1 MASLG
6 FNRRPADRRGG
17 VRLSLLSLLLV
28 TTCVALGLGLWL
40 THQRAE
46 RYRAAMSRAFSEN
59 QRLRDEYGE
68 FEVTDPSLLYAV
80 MMHKARRD
88 FGQQENR
95 DWAWRVSVP
104 EGTPLTLRYF
114 DGVIGFKGYPQAP
127 FDQPLDPGVH
137 TIRLSFRYNPDRPP
151 GLAWQA
157 HLSIR
162 SRLADRGR
170 SWSTTRT
177 IKASAWP
184 SLTGDG
190 GPMMAIYLPD
200 EGIAWGRS
208 SGMLAPNGYD
218 PSKRLVLQRMRVQA
232 IDRKYL
238 PVRTF
243 SDADIPGFDVKADA
257 PGFIV
262 WIEPSP

>member
-1 MASLG
+1 MTFLG
-6 FNRRPADRRGG
+6 ANRRHADRPGRL
-17 VRLSLLSLLLV
+17 RLSLLSLLLV

-40 THQRAE
+40 THQRAD

-104 EGTPLTLRYF
+104 EGKPLTLRYF

-162 SRLADRGR
+162 SRLADRSR
-170 SWSTTRT
+170 NWSTTRT
-177 IKASAWP
+177 MKAPAWP

-190 GPMMAIYLPD
+190 GPMMAVYHPD
-200 EGIAWGRS
+200 EGVGWGRS
-208 SGMLAPNGYD
+208 SGMLAPNGYS
-218 PSKRLVLQRMRVQA
+218 PAKRLVLQRMRVQTV
-232 IDRKYL
+232 DRKLL
-238 PVRTF
+238 PVGNARYDKT
-243 SDADIPGFDVKADA
+243 PGFDPEADA
-257 PGFIV
+257 AGFIV